1 MPSPLPNDDPRKLS
15 HVDSAARAASIG
27 ALVGAAKWGAVSLA
41 GVALAHAFSPL
52 VRNLTIQFRVY
63 LWMCPTTIGS
73 MVEADH
79 RLRMYETMVR
89 AERREKIEEARERAL
104 VEEMVLLDEM
114 EARAKERAA
123 TKGK

>member
-1 MPSPLPNDDPRKLS
+1 
-15 HVDSAARAASIG
+15 
-27 ALVGAAKWGAVSLA
+27 
-41 GVALAHAFSPL
+41 
-52 VRNLTIQFRVY
+52 
-63 LWMCPTTIGS
+63 
-73 MVEADH
+73 
-79 RLRMYETMVR
+79 MYETMVR